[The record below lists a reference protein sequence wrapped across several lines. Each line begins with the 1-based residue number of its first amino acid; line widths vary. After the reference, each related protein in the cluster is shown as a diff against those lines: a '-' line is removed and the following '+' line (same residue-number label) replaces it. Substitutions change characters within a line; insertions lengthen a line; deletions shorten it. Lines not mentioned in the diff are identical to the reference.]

1 MYAMVEI
8 SGRQYKAEEGTLL
21 TVDRLPQD
29 EGSEVTFDRV
39 VLFRTDEGVTV
50 GTPYVKGASVTATVE
65 GHGRGEKVIVRKFK
79 RRKNYH
85 RTIGHRSMVSTVR
98 IKGLAGA

>member
-8 SGRQYKAEEGTLL
+8 SGRQYKAEEGTVL
-21 TVDRLPQD
+21 TVDRLPHD
-29 EGSEVTFDRV
+29 AGAEITLDKV
-39 VLFRTDEGVTV
+39 VLFRTDKEVKV
-50 GTPYVKGASVTATVE
+50 GSPYVKGASVTATVE
-65 GHGRGEKVIVRKFK
+65 GHGLGAKLKVRKFK

-85 RTIGHRSMVSTVR
+85 RTIGHRSKVSTVR